1 MGIGNQPGGLLP
13 GREGQPS
20 DGLPKYERTTMD
32 VVSIGIGYL
41 LMPLGF
47 VLALLRMITTHYKN
61 YRKPVNYSLMY
72 HVFVGGFVQ
81 LMGIVIFSIF
91 GENAVDAG
99 TLIGMLIMFSLI
111 TLLPAAVFARSAAKA
126 RFRFSQ
132 LANQY
137 VHLITVERV
146 RYTGNLADR
155 TGQSEGDVNRDLI
168 YIQKYGLLDS
178 GLLFHEGADEAAPA
192 AQGGQA
198 ASSPF
203 SPPAGGPPP
212 QQRGP
217 QGLPK
222 SVRCPG
228 CGAQNTV
235 APGQAKACDY
245 CGTTI
250 AYS

>member
-1 MGIGNQPGGLLP
+1 MGTVNELGGLLP

-20 DGLPKYERTTMD
+20 DSLPKYERTTFD
-32 VVSIGIGYL
+32 YVIIGIGYL
-41 LMPLGF
+41 VMPLGL
-47 VLALLRMITTHYKN
+47 VLALIRLIGTHHKN
-61 YRKPVNYSLMY
+61 YRKPVNYSLLY

-81 LMGIVIFSIF
+81 MMGFVLISLF
-91 GENAVDAG
+91 GNDVDMTTFIILLVFFA
-99 TLIGMLIMFSLI
+99 LVM
-111 TLLPAAVFARSAAKA
+111 LLPASAFAKSAAKA

-132 LANQY
+132 LTNQY
-137 VHLITVERV
+137 VQLITAGRV

-168 YIQKYGLLDS
+168 YLKKYGVLDS
-178 GLLFHEGADEAAPA
+178 GLLFSEGLVAEPA
-192 AQGGQA
+192 VPMGQA
-198 ASSPF
+198 TATPF
-203 SPPAGGPPP
+203 SPPGGQPPY
-212 QQRGP
+212 QQ
-217 QGLPK
+217 QPK

-235 APGQAKACDY
+235 SPTQSKSCDY

>member
-20 DGLPKYERTTMD
+20 DSLPKYERTTLD
-32 VVSIGIGYL
+32 VVTIGAGYL
-41 LMPLGF
+41 FMPLGLM
-47 VLALLRMITTHYKN
+47 LALVRMLSTHYKN
-61 YRKPVNYSLMY
+61 YRKAVNYNLML

-81 LMGIVIFSIF
+81 LMGIVVYSIFSEDGI
-91 GENAVDAG
+91 DAA
-99 TLIGMLIMFSLI
+99 TLITMLILFALVS
-111 TLLPAAVFARSAAKA
+111 LLPAAVFARSAAKA

-146 RYTGNLADR
+146 RYTGDLADR
-155 TGQSEGDVNRDLI
+155 SGQSEADVNRDLL
-168 YIQKYGLLDS
+168 YLQKYGVLDS
-178 GLLFHEGADEAAPA
+178 GLLFHEGADEAASA

-203 SPPAGGPPP
+203 SPPAGGPQHQQGGP
-212 QQRGP
+212 QQ
-217 QGLPK
+217 LPK

-235 APGQAKACDY
+235 APNQSTSCDY

>member
-13 GREGQPS
+13 GRAGQPS
-20 DGLPKYERTTMD
+20 DGLPVYEWNNKDFVITC
-32 VVSIGIGYL
+32 IGYL
-41 LMPLGF
+41 FMPLGF
-47 VLALLRMITTHYKN
+47 VLALLRMITSHYKN
-61 YRKPVNYSLMY
+61 YRKAANYNLLY
-72 HVFVGGFVQ
+72 HIFVGGFVQ
-81 LMGIVIFSIF
+81 LMGIAIYSIFS
-91 GENAVDAG
+91 EDAIDIYML
-99 TLIGMLIMFSLI
+99 TGMLMMFSLI
-111 TLLPAAVFARSAAKA
+111 TLLPAAVFARTAAKA

-146 RYTGNLADR
+146 RYTGDLADR
-155 TGQSEGDVNRDLI
+155 TGQSEADVSRDLL
-168 YIQKYGLLDS
+168 YLQKYRLLDS

-198 ASSPF
+198 APSPF
-203 SPPAGGPPP
+203 SPPASGPSNP
-212 QQRGP
+212 QRGP
-217 QGLPK
+217 QQLPK

-235 APGQAKACDY
+235 APGQSTACAY
-245 CGTTI
+245 CGTMI

>member
-20 DGLPKYERTTMD
+20 DSLPKYERTTLD
-32 VVSIGIGYL
+32 IVTIGAGYL
-41 LMPLGF
+41 FMPLGF
-47 VLALLRMITTHYKN
+47 VLALVRLLSTHYKN
-61 YRKPVNYSLMY
+61 YRKPVNYSLLF
-72 HVFVGGFVQ
+72 HVFVGGFLQ
-81 LMGIVIFSIF
+81 MMGIVVISIFS
-91 GENAVDAG
+91 DAG
-99 TLIGMLIMFSLI
+99 MDATTLISGLIFVGLVL
-111 TLLPAAVFARSAAKA
+111 LLPASVFARSAAKA

-137 VHLITVERV
+137 VHLIAAERV

-168 YIQKYGLLDS
+168 YLQKYGVLDS
-178 GLLFHEGADEAAPA
+178 GLLFHEGADAAPQA
-192 AQGGQA
+192 QA
-198 ASSPF
+198 AASPF
-203 SPPAGGPPP
+203 TPPARQLSY
-212 QQRGP
+212 QQPRV
-217 QGLPK
+217 QQLPK

-235 APGQAKACDY
+235 APDQSTSCDY
-245 CGTTI
+245 CGTTL

>member
-1 MGIGNQPGGLLP
+1 MGTGNQPGGLLP
-13 GREGQPS
+13 GRAGQPS
-20 DGLPKYERTTMD
+20 DGLPVYEWNNKDFVITC
-32 VVSIGIGYL
+32 IGYL

-47 VLALLRMITTHYKN
+47 VLALLRMITSHYKN
-61 YRKPVNYSLMY
+61 YRKATNYNLLY

-81 LMGIVIFSIF
+81 LLGIAIYSLFSEGGI
-91 GENAVDAG
+91 DMG
-99 TLIGMLIMFSLI
+99 TLIGMLIMFSLV
-111 TLLPAAVFARSAAKA
+111 TLLPAAIFARTAAKA

-137 VHLITVERV
+137 VYLITAERV
-146 RYTGNLADR
+146 RFTGDLADR
-155 TGQSEGDVNRDLI
+155 TGQSEADVNRDLL
-168 YIQKYGLLDS
+168 YLQKYKLLDS

-192 AQGGQA
+192 AQGGMG

-203 SPPAGGPPP
+203 TPPAGGPPQ

-217 QGLPK
+217 QQLPK

-235 APGQAKACDY
+235 APGQSTTCDY

-250 AYS
+250 AYG

>member
-1 MGIGNQPGGLLP
+1 MGIGNELGGLLP

-20 DGLPKYERTTMD
+20 DSLPKYERTTYD
-32 VVSIGIGYL
+32 VVTIGAGYL
-41 LMPLGF
+41 FMPLGLS
-47 VLALLRMITTHYKN
+47 LALVRMLSTHYKN
-61 YRKPVNYSLMY
+61 YRKPVNYSLLF

-81 LMGIVIFSIF
+81 LMGIVVNSIFS
-91 GENAVDAG
+91 EVAVDTG

-155 TGQSEGDVNRDLI
+155 TGQSEGDVNRDLL
-168 YIQKYGLLDS
+168 YLQKYGVLDS
-178 GLLFHEGADEAAPA
+178 GLLFHEGADAAPQA
-192 AQGGQA
+192 RAGQA
-198 ASSPF
+198 AASPF
-203 SPPAGGPPP
+203 TPPAGQPSY
-212 QQRGP
+212 QQPRA
-217 QGLPK
+217 QQLPK

-235 APGQAKACDY
+235 APGQSTSCDY

>member
-20 DGLPKYERTTMD
+20 DSLPKYERTTFD
-32 VVSIGIGYL
+32 IVTIGAGYL
-41 LMPLGF
+41 FMPLGL
-47 VLALLRMITTHYKN
+47 VLALVRMLSTHYKN
-61 YRKPVNYSLMY
+61 YRKPVNYSLLF

-81 LMGIVIFSIF
+81 LMGIVVNSIFS
-91 GENAVDAG
+91 EVAVDTG

-126 RFRFSQ
+126 RFRFAQ

-137 VHLITVERV
+137 VQLITVGRV

-168 YIQKYGLLDS
+168 YLQKYGVLDS
-178 GLLFHEGADEAAPA
+178 GLLFHEGADAVPQ
-192 AQGGQA
+192 AQVGQA
-198 ASSPF
+198 DASPF
-203 SPPAGGPPP
+203 SQPARQPSYQQPRP
-212 QQRGP
+212 QQ
-217 QGLPK
+217 LPK
-222 SVRCPG
+222 SFRCPG

-235 APGQAKACDY
+235 APNQSTSCDY

>member
-1 MGIGNQPGGLLP
+1 MGIGNELGGLLP

-20 DGLPKYERTTMD
+20 DSLPKYERTTFD
-32 VVSIGIGYL
+32 IVTIGAGYL
-41 LMPLGF
+41 FMPLG
-47 VLALLRMITTHYKN
+47 LAFALVRMLSTHYKN
-61 YRKPVNYSLMY
+61 YRKPVNYSLLF

-81 LMGIVIFSIF
+81 LMGIVVNSIFS
-91 GENAVDAG
+91 EVAVDTG

-111 TLLPAAVFARSAAKA
+111 TLLPAAVFARSTAKA

-155 TGQSEGDVNRDLI
+155 TGQSEGDVNRDLL
-168 YIQKYGLLDS
+168 YLQKYGVLDS
-178 GLLFHEGADEAAPA
+178 GLLIHEGADAAPQA
-192 AQGGQA
+192 RAGQA
-198 ASSPF
+198 AASPF
-203 SPPAGGPPP
+203 TPPAGQPSY
-212 QQRGP
+212 QQPRT
-217 QGLPK
+217 QQLPK

-235 APGQAKACDY
+235 APGQSTSCDY

>member
-1 MGIGNQPGGLLP
+1 MGIGNELGGLLP

-20 DGLPKYERTTMD
+20 DSLPKYERTTFD
-32 VVSIGIGYL
+32 VVTIGAGYL
-41 LMPLGF
+41 FMPLGL
-47 VLALLRMITTHYKN
+47 VLALVRIITTHYKN
-61 YRKPVNYSLMY
+61 YRKAVNYNLMH

-81 LMGIVIFSIF
+81 LLGIVVNSIFS
-91 GENAVDAG
+91 EVAVDTG

-137 VHLITVERV
+137 VHLIAVDRV

-155 TGQSEGDVNRDLI
+155 TGQSEGDVNRDLL
-168 YIQKYGLLDS
+168 YLQKYGVLDS
-178 GLLFHEGADEAAPA
+178 GLLFHEGADTEPQAPA
-192 AQGGQA
+192 GQA
-198 ASSPF
+198 AASPF
-203 SPPAGGPPP
+203 STPGGQPLY
-212 QQRGP
+212 QQPRA
-217 QGLPK
+217 QQLPK

-235 APGQAKACDY
+235 APGQSTSCDY
-245 CGTTI
+245 CGTTL

>member
-1 MGIGNQPGGLLP
+1 MGIGNQLGGLLP

-20 DGLPKYERTTMD
+20 DSLPKYERTTFD
-32 VVSIGIGYL
+32 IVTIGAGYL
-41 LMPLGF
+41 FMPLGL
-47 VLALLRMITTHYKN
+47 VLALVRLLGTHYKN
-61 YRKPVNYSLMY
+61 YRKPVNYSLLF
-72 HVFVGGFVQ
+72 HVFVGGFLQ
-81 LMGIVIFSIF
+81 MMGVVVISIFS
-91 GENAVDAG
+91 DAG
-99 TLIGMLIMFSLI
+99 MDTTTLISGLIFVGLVL
-111 TLLPAAVFARSAAKA
+111 LLPAAVFARSAAKA

-155 TGQSEGDVNRDLI
+155 TGQSEGDVNRDLN
-168 YIQKYGLLDS
+168 YLQKYGVLAS
-178 GLLFHEGADEAAPA
+178 GLLFHEGADTMPQSAA
-192 AQGGQA
+192 GQA

-203 SPPAGGPPP
+203 SPPARQTDQ
-212 QQRGP
+212 QQR
-217 QGLPK
+217 LPK

-235 APGQAKACDY
+235 APDQSTNCDY